1 MTKPIKPLSEQIKEY
16 KLQFELYQELKQ
28 WKIDN
33 PEPIHTRLST
43 DKSDMNAVLRFP
55 TYQKKHEEWN
65 KNLNIP
71 FRQSLRDR
79 GYKFVEWNWDESWD
93 GQLIK
98 DVTALEKAGFTI
110 VSFSRKRKVTLKPS
124 SEMENRGDIIK
135 YVSMAVGD
143 SWYSISFK
151 PTLSIYWKG
160 RSSNYR
166 Y

>member
-1 MTKPIKPLSEQIKEY
+1 MTKAIKPLSEQIEEY
-16 KLQFELYQELKQ
+16 KLQFKLYQELKQ

-33 PEPIHTRLST
+33 PHPQPTWGLEYHEWE
-43 DKSDMNAVLRFP
+43 MNFDR
-55 TYQKKHEEWN
+55 
-65 KNLNIP
+65 P
-71 FRQSLRDR
+71 FRQSLANK
-79 GYKFVEWNWDESWD
+79 GYMFVEWNWDDDWD

-98 DVTALEKAGFTI
+98 DVQALEKAGFTI
-110 VSFSRKRKVTLKPS
+110 VSFSRKRKITLKSPIEFQKRDTIVYHIVQS
-124 SEMENRGDIIK
+124 
-135 YVSMAVGD
+135 VGD